1 MLYSTKIT
9 PENENHENLVKTSTP
24 NRRRAARIV
33 RYNQKEAQ
41 AALLEYLHSTRGLQ
55 FIDAENIT
63 KNCPHFLE
71 KL

>member
-1 MLYSTKIT
+1 MKIMKIWLKLRLLIAET
-9 PENENHENLVKTSTP
+9 
-24 NRRRAARIV
+24 RAARIV
-33 RYNQKEAQ
+33 RYIQKEAQ
-41 AALLEYLHSTRGLQ
+41 PALLEYLHSTRGLQ